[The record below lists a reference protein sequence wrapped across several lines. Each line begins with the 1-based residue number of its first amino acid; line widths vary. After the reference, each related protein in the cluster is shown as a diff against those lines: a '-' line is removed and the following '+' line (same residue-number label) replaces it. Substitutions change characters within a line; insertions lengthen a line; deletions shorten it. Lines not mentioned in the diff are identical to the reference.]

1 MSMRGIRGATT
12 IESDT
17 SANVLSATRELLETM
32 LTANPGLKPADIGSA
47 IFTVTEDICSA
58 FPARAARD
66 LGWAGV
72 PMLDAREIPVPGSLP
87 LCIRVLLQWNTA
99 REQSEISHIYLRGAR
114 ALRPD
119 LELSTL
125 DITEDEKR

>member
-17 SANVLSATRELLETM
+17 SAKVLDATRELLEAILAGNT
-32 LTANPGLKPADIGSA
+32 GLKPADIASA
-47 IFTVTEDICSA
+47 VFTVTEDICSA
-58 FPARAARD
+58 FPASAARE

-72 PMLDAREIPVPGSLP
+72 PMLDSREIPVPGSLP
-87 LCIRVLLQWNTA
+87 LCIRVLLHWNTDK
-99 REQSEISHIYLRGAR
+99 EQAEIRHIYLRGAR

-125 DITEDEKR
+125 ELTEEEKR

>member
-17 SANVLSATRELLETM
+17 GANVLAATRELLEAM
-32 LTANPGLKPADIGSA
+32 LAGNPGLEPADIGSA
-47 IFTVTEDICSA
+47 VFTVTEDICSA
-58 FPARAARD
+58 FPARAARE
-66 LGWAGV
+66 LGWADV
-72 PMLDAREIPVPGSLP
+72 PMLDGREIPVPGGLP
-87 LCIRVLLQWNTA
+87 LCIRVLLHWNT
-99 REQSEISHIYLRGAR
+99 EKSQGEINHIYLRGAR

-125 DITEDEKR
+125 DMNKEEMS

>member
-17 SANVLSATRELLETM
+17 SANVLAATRELLEAM
-32 LTANPGLKPADIGSA
+32 LAGNPGLEPEAIGSA
-47 IFTVTEDICSA
+47 VFTVTEDICSA
-58 FPARAARD
+58 FPARAARE
-66 LGWAGV
+66 LGWADV
-72 PMLDAREIPVPGSLP
+72 PMLDGREIPVPGGLP
-87 LCIRVLLQWNTA
+87 LCIRVLLHWNT
-99 REQSEISHIYLRGAR
+99 EKCQGEINHIYLRGAR

-125 DITEDEKR
+125 DITEKEMR

>member
-12 IESDT
+12 IESDNGT
-17 SANVLSATRELLETM
+17 NVLAATRELLEAM
-32 LTANPGLKPADIGSA
+32 LAGNPGLEPAEIGSA
-47 IFTVTEDICSA
+47 VFTVTEDICSA
-58 FPARAARD
+58 FPARAARE

-72 PMLDAREIPVPGSLP
+72 PMLDGREIPVPGGLP
-87 LCIRVLLQWNTA
+87 LCIRVLLHWNT
-99 REQSEISHIYLRGAR
+99 EKSQGEIRHIYLRDAR

-125 DITEDEKR
+125 DITEEEKR

>member
-17 SANVLSATRELLETM
+17 STNVLNATREMLEAM
-32 LTANPGLKPADIGSA
+32 LSGNPGLEPADIASV
-47 IFTVTEDICSA
+47 IFTVTEDIRSA
-58 FPARAARD
+58 FPARAARE

-72 PMLDAREIPVPGSLP
+72 PMLDAREIPVPGGLP
-87 LCIRVLLQWNTA
+87 LCIRVLLHWNTDK
-99 REQSEISHIYLRGAR
+99 EQAEIRHIYLRGAR

-125 DITEDEKR
+125 ELTEEEKR

>member
-17 SANVLSATRELLETM
+17 GTNVLNATREMLEAM
-32 LTANPGLKPADIGSA
+32 LAGNPGLEPADVGSV
-47 IFTVTEDICSA
+47 IFTVTEDIRSA

-66 LGWAGV
+66 LGWTGV
-72 PMLDAREIPVPGSLP
+72 PMMDAREIPVPDALP
-87 LCIRVLLQWNTA
+87 LCIRVLLHWNTDK
-99 REQSEISHIYLRGAR
+99 EQAEIRHIYLRGAR

-125 DITEDEKR
+125 ELTEEEKR

>member
-17 SANVLSATRELLETM
+17 GTNVLNATREMLEAM
-32 LTANPGLKPADIGSA
+32 LSGNPGLEPADVGSV
-47 IFTVTEDICSA
+47 IFTVTEDIRSA
-58 FPARAARD
+58 FPARAAREM
-66 LGWAGV
+66 GWAGV
-72 PMLDAREIPVPGSLP
+72 PMLDAREIPVPGGLP
-87 LCIRVLLQWNTA
+87 LCIRVLLHWNTDK
-99 REQSEISHIYLRGAR
+99 EQAEIRHIYLRGTR

-125 DITEDEKR
+125 ELTEEEKR